1 MIFQPQREKGA
12 DIMINITDIRVTLSG
27 KSRGKLK
34 ATASLVIDDCF
45 AVHDI
50 KIISGKGGVF
60 VAMPA
65 IANPDGTFRD
75 IVHPLNSS
83 TRAEICRMVLDAYEK
98 HLTSLPRDDKQ

>member
-1 MIFQPQREKGA
+1 ML
-12 DIMINITDIRVTLSG
+12 NVTDIRVRLSE
-27 KSRGKLK
+27 KPTGKLR
-34 ATASLVIDDCF
+34 ALVSLIIDDCF

-50 KIISGKGGVF
+50 KIISGKGGAF

-98 HLTSLPRDDKQ
+98 HLASLPRDDKQ

>member
-1 MIFQPQREKGA
+1 ML
-12 DIMINITDIRVTLSG
+12 NVTDIRVRLSE
-27 KSRGKLK
+27 KTTGKLR
-34 ATASLVIDDCF
+34 ALVSLIIDDCF

-65 IANPDGTFRD
+65 IANPDG
-75 IVHPLNSS
+75 IHPLNSS

-98 HLTSLPRDDKQ
+98 HLASLPRDDKQ

>member
-50 KIISGKGGVF
+50 KIIHGDGGMF

-65 IANPDGTFRD
+65 VAGANGKFRD
-75 IVHPLNSS
+75 ITHPLNAE
-83 TRAEICRMVLDAYEK
+83 TRHAITRRILDEYAK
-98 HLTSLPRDDKQ
+98 LLTGDGADG

>member
-50 KIISGKGGVF
+50 KIIHGDGGMF

-65 IANPDGTFRD
+65 VAAANGKFRD
-75 IVHPLNSS
+75 IAHPLNAE
-83 TRAEICRMVLDAYEK
+83 TRHAITRRILDEYAK
-98 HLTSLPRDDKQ
+98 LLTGDGADG